1 MATYIMLMNYTD
13 RGIELVKQSPERAA
27 DTGEVAKQ
35 CGVSIKARFLTMGAH
50 DLVLLLTAPD
60 NESVAKFALALG
72 SRGNL
77 RTTTLPAFSD
87 TELKDIFAGLP

>member
-1 MATYIMLMNYTD
+1 MAAYIMLMNYTD

-27 DTGEVAKQ
+27 DTGELAEK
-35 CGVSIKARFLTMGAH
+35 CGVSIKARFLTMGDY

-60 NESVAKFALALG
+60 NDAVAKFALALG

-87 TELKDIFAGLP
+87 SDLKDIFAGLP